1 VTEWISATTGEL
13 VEAEDAPG
21 PEWVQADEVPLG
33 EDLERPRVDRLDP
46 QEAGD
51 WLTRAE
57 ARDRAELD
65 ALARQHA
72 RRVRQVEA
80 RSARRRYLLGPVVA
94 DYVRAIVCGKS
105 KGKFVDFQGGRVV
118 VRSSTRSEV
127 TDEAAALAAGPP
139 EAAVKVVPET
149 RRLLVS
155 GLPKG
160 APWPGVARVTTE
172 RVAIEG
178 GPVLY
183 EREVERV
190 KGPLSETEEAA
201 PVVEDPPPKLR
212 DQIAEADPLAG
223 EPWR

>member
-1 VTEWISATTGEL
+1 VTEWINATTGEL
-13 VEAEDAPG
+13 VEREESPG
-21 PEWVQADEVPLG
+21 PEWIPADEVPLG
-33 EDLERPRVDRLDP
+33 EDWGEEFYSGPRPTIDP
-46 QEAGD
+46 REAGD
-51 WLTRAE
+51 WLTRE
-57 ARDRAELD
+57 EIRDRVEIE
-65 ALARQHA
+65 ALERQHA

-80 RSARRRYLLGPVVA
+80 RRARRRYLLGPAVV
-94 DYVRAIVCGKS
+94 DHVRSAVGGKAR
-105 KGKFVDFQGGRVV
+105 GRFVDFAGGRIV

-149 RRLLVS
+149 RKLLVS

-160 APWPGVARVTTE
+160 TPWPGVARVTTE

-190 KGPLSETEEAA
+190 EAPLPEPEGERW
-201 PVVEDPPPKLR
+201 KLR